1 MTRLL
6 FLSTDAEVREAL
18 PRHLRAAFPSW
29 SVECATSIGD
39 VIDACG
45 ASDLAAVIA
54 HCKLRPIDAAAL
66 IVASSRGQPG
76 KAVFTVSGGDGPDAT
91 DFLMLVR
98 IPDAAHPF
106 HGPVPMES
114 VVGVLRGLIDAT
126 LPTAV
131 HG

>member
-6 FLSTDAEVREAL
+6 FLSTDAEVCGAL
-18 PRHLRAAFPSW
+18 PHHLRAVFPDW
-29 SVECATSIGD
+29 SVERVESIGSA
-39 VIDACG
+39 IDACG
-45 ASDLAAVIA
+45 ASDIAAVIV

-76 KAVFTVSGGDGPDAT
+76 KAVFTVSGGEGPDTT

-106 HGPVPMES
+106 HGPVPMQS
-114 VVGVLRGLIDAT
+114 VVTVLRGLVEAT
-126 LPTAV
+126 RPEVL